1 MKHRIISAIILVC
14 AFAGC
19 SRFDE
24 MSKNPY
30 ALYEAPAESFVHPIM
45 FKTQYNLISIFRN
58 TTVFLSQY
66 AVTTN
71 SESSSRIVGNYNIP
85 EGTSDDIWTAIYL
98 QYGNAMYM
106 YDQAVKEN
114 SASMQAVALVLRSFL
129 IMQITDTYGDVP
141 FKEAGLL
148 PLAGTTDKYSTAYDS
163 QKDIYRSIFCMLED
177 ANELFANSEDLHF
190 SAICDKTFGGDLD
203 KWRRFG
209 NSIYA
214 RALMRAGM
222 KTMEESNGVLDLD
235 DPWGSVNVRIKLS
248 EIYDCFVSG
257 SGDYPVMRS
266 RADRPMVP
274 FSIQNETE
282 QTPFYTTTNG
292 IWNSVAVCDVLTRR
306 MLDYTEAVDSDG
318 QKYYKYKAGAYNVLS
333 PSTGHAEDPR
343 FDCWWR
349 KTNGIPNQMLNAAQV
364 KFLDNSEHKSSAGNS
379 LIGRMTYGNDYPS
392 AISQQIFDLKNASSY
407 PLMNYSE
414 LYFIFAEAGA
424 RGWISSASGLGAY
437 LALLK
442 QGVTESILEW
452 NPYVTAESPQV
463 VDYVNYVTNG
473 EEYSGDTFNSD
484 NALEAILTQKWIASF
499 FIGIESWCDYRRTG
513 YPILRTDGPAA
524 GNNHILPTRLRY
536 PSDEPYRNPEHYQA
550 ALDSWLGGTNNIQTD
565 VWWADTKESKA
576 IRLLGRQ

>member
-1 MKHRIISAIILVC
+1 MEDTIMKHSIFSAIVLVF
-14 AFAGC
+14 ALAGC

-58 TTVFLSQY
+58 TTIFLSQY
-66 AVTTN
+66 AVTSN
-71 SESSSRIVGNYNIP
+71 SESSSRVVGNYNIP

-98 QYGNAMYM
+98 QYGNAVYM
-106 YDQAVKEN
+106 YEQARAEN
-114 SASMQAVALVLRSFL
+114 SKSMQAVALVLRSFL

-148 PLAGTTDKYSTAYDS
+148 PLSGTTESYTTAYDT
-163 QKDIYRSIFCMLED
+163 QKDIYRNVVSMLEE
-177 ANELFANSEDLHF
+177 ANQLFAETEDLHF

-214 RALMRAGM
+214 RALMRISM
-222 KTMEESNGVLDLD
+222 KVMEESNGVLELEEE
-235 DPWGSVNVRIKLS
+235 GESVNVRIKLS
-248 EIYDCFVSG
+248 EIYDCFVNG
-257 SGDYPVMRS
+257 GGDYPVMRS
-266 RADRPMVP
+266 RADRPLVP
-274 FSIQNETE
+274 FSVQNETE

-292 IWNSVAVCDVLTRR
+292 IWNSTRVCDVLTRR
-306 MLDYTEAVDSDG
+306 MLDYTQLVDSDG
-318 QKYYKYKAGAYNVLS
+318 QVYYKYKA
-333 PSTGHAEDPR
+333 STAGGHVEDPR
-343 FDCWWR
+343 YDCWWR
-349 KTNGIPNQMLNAAQV
+349 KVNGMPNQMLNAASV
-364 KFLDNSEHKSSAGNS
+364 KFLDSAEHKSQAGNS
-379 LIGRMTYGNDYPS
+379 SIGSMTYGNDYPS
-392 AISQQIFDLKNASSY
+392 AITGKIYDLKNADSY
-407 PLMNYSE
+407 SLMQYSE
-414 LYFIFAEAGA
+414 LLFIFAEAGA
-424 RGWISSASGLGAY
+424 RGWISSASGIGAY
-437 LALLK
+437 MALLK
-442 QGVTESILEW
+442 QAVTESILEW
-452 NPYVTAESPQV
+452 NPYVTAESAEV
-463 VDYVNYVTNG
+463 VDYVNYVING
-473 EEYSGDTFNSD
+473 EEYSGETFNSE

-536 PSDEPYRNPEHYQA
+536 PSDEPYRNPDYYQTA
-550 ALDSWLGGTNNIQTD
+550 VNGWLGGTNNIQTD